1 MLTLQFQRGDGSTVV
16 SVARE
21 EGLSAMATTRMRGMW
36 PCGGSERG
44 GRQGRAGLGGR
55 GGLRDDPNKIICWI

>member
-36 PCGGSERG
+36 PCGGWQSG
-44 GRQGRAGLGGR
+44 GRLVGGGWCGG